1 MRRILHIID
10 SLGYSGAATQL
21 LVLAEGVADHGFD
34 VHIAALSESPRMSLP
49 FRDACGERGQ
59 AGKREGSDAS
69 TSATIPVTYIP
80 RRWRVDPLADIQLI
94 QHVSRLRPD
103 VVHTWNSVPG
113 MLGPIA
119 VNWARQ
125 RLMRRRTAGD
135 TNDGLRLVAGQYRIQ
150 RWPSAVESSIE
161 RRFAR
166 HAVRYLSNSSAVRDW
181 CVAGGLRDQ
190 RFTVIPPGMSPAPPS
205 DVPRDALLRELQLPA
220 DVRLIGVVG
229 KLVPDNRVQDLIW
242 AADLLRVL
250 HDNLRVLIIG
260 DGPLR
265 PQLEQYA
272 RLASDL
278 DHIRFLGK
286 RRDLWRILPHF
297 DVLWNGSE
305 NRSISSSILEATAA
319 GVPVIASDVPVNREL
334 IVPDVT
340 GYLIPVG
347 RRSGRADRARHTDR
361 IFNDAALAARLG
373 AASRARIADQLGH
386 EKMIQ
391 AHLAM
396 YADLIKE
403 RPA

>member
-1 MRRILHIID
+1 
-10 SLGYSGAATQL
+10 
-21 LVLAEGVADHGFD
+21 
-34 VHIAALSESPRMSLP
+34 PLP
-49 FRDACGERGQ
+49 C
-59 AGKREGSDAS
+59 REGQGEGSAAS
-69 TSATIPVTYIP
+69 VTATIPVTYLP
-80 RRWRVDPLADIQLI
+80 RRWRIDALADIRLVR
-94 QHVSRLRPD
+94 HVSRLRPD

-125 RLMRRRTAGD
+125 RWRRGRPAGEAS
-135 TNDGLRLVAGQYRIQ
+135 DGIRLVAGQYRIQ
-150 RWPSAVESSIE
+150 RWPSAVESLIE

-166 HAVRYLSNSSAVRDW
+166 HAVRYLSNSTAVRDW

-190 RFTVIPPGMSPAPPS
+190 RFTVIPPGLPPARPS
-205 DVPRDALLRELQLPA
+205 DVPRDVLLRELQLPA
-220 DVRLIGVVG
+220 DARLIGVVG

-250 HDNLRVLIIG
+250 HDNLRVLVIG

-278 DHIRFLGK
+278 DHIRFLGE
-286 RRDLWRILPHF
+286 RSDLWRIMPHL
-297 DVLWNGSE
+297 DVLWNASE
-305 NRSISSSILEATAA
+305 NRSVSSSILEAMAA

-334 IVPDVT
+334 VVPDVT

-361 IFNDAALAARLG
+361 IFSNAELAARLG
-373 AASRARIADQLGH
+373 DASRARITDQFCH

-396 YADLIKE
+396 YADLIK
-403 RPA
+403 